1 MAKTRTRGQRKN
13 TALTQ
18 PGNTVDTVDI
28 VAQPLPQSAMS
39 APQMQRIRTVQKAQ
53 NAQSL
58 IVPGMVAL
66 GCWGLAFSFTF
77 LTNSQNH
84 IVFGVM
90 SALMALMW
98 SVNLGLRVRKVLH

>member
-1 MAKTRTRGQRKN
+1 MAKTRTRGQHKN
-13 TALTQ
+13 TASTQ
-18 PGNTVDTVDI
+18 RSNTVT
-28 VAQPLPQSAMS
+28 QSATS
-39 APQMQRIRTVQKAQ
+39 APQMQRIKTVQKAQ

-90 SALMALMW
+90 AALMALMW